1 MGVDYDSVSG
11 IGIEVTADVRAKFV
25 AAGLFTEEEWEDGD
39 ERDCLAKLG
48 LVTGTAG
55 SCYDNEGFTYYLF
68 VEGKTLGEII
78 ANSAKFVAALKNWGV
93 DVNPND
99 LEVIAD
105 MMVS

>member
-1 MGVDYDSVSG
+1 MGVDYDCVSG
-11 IGIEVTADVRAKFV
+11 IGIEVTADVRAKLM
-25 AAGLFTEEEWEDGD
+25 AMGLFTEAEW
-39 ERDCLAKLG
+39 DCDPRECLHKLG

-78 ANSAKFVAALKNWGV
+78 ANSAKFVATLKHWGV
-93 DVNPND
+93 DINPND
-99 LEVIAD
+99 LEVIED